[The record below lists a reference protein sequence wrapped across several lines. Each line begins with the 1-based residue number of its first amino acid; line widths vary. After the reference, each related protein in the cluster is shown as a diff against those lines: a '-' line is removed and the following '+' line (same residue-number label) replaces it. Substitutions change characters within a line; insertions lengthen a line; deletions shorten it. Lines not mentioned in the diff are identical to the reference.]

1 MPYVNFLTKRVTK
14 HIYAKREDY
23 AELKDIPEEYG
34 TIIKTKY
41 KNYYVTDKGVVI
53 SYNVQTDKYIILK
66 QSSTKEG
73 YKHVILITNGK
84 RCNISVHRLV
94 LLSFKPI
101 KDACKYQVNHID
113 ENKENNNLENLE
125 WTTPLYNT
133 EYSQG
138 KQVACYKYPSMEYV
152 DTFKST
158 HSAARHLK
166 LLQGEIVNVLSKRR
180 NQKHTKGYTFKYVQ
194 Y

>member
-1 MPYVNFLTKRVTK
+1 MPYINFSTKYVTN

-23 AELKDIPEEYG
+23 AELKDISKEYG

-41 KNYYVTDKGVVI
+41 KNYYVTDKGVII
-53 SYNVQTDKYIILK
+53 SYNVQTNKYIVLK

-73 YKHVILITNGK
+73 YKHVILIINGK
-84 RCNISVHRLV
+84 RCSISVHRLV

-101 KDACKYQVNHID
+101 KDTCKYQVNHID

-125 WTTPLYNT
+125 WTTPQYNT

-138 KQVACYKYPSMEYV
+138 KQVICYKYPSMEYV
-152 DTFKST
+152 NIFKST

-180 NQKHTKGYTFKYVQ
+180 NQKHTKGYTFKYV
-194 Y
+194 